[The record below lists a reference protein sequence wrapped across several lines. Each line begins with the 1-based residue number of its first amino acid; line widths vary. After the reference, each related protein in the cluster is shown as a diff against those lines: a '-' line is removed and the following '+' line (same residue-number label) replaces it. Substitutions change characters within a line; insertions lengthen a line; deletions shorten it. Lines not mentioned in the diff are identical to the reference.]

1 MRNGRRKLKTEAEV
15 ICGLLTPAL
24 DNLGF
29 RQGVKRGV
37 ALHTVKVAGIL
48 FKAGDPQPHP
58 FRMRPLRQTDVNHN
72 AWRISSTLRTRAMRG

>member
-15 ICGLLTPAL
+15 ICGLFTPAQ

-37 ALHTVKVAGIL
+37 ALHAVNVTATTIKT
-48 FKAGDPQPHP
+48 
-58 FRMRPLRQTDVNHN
+58 TD
-72 AWRISSTLRTRAMRG
+72 I